1 MSEAS
6 VSAPAHPTD
15 YRAMLVSLVRR
26 VLLVS
31 VLPLIVIA
39 IANFI
44 LFFSLNRSIVL
55 DQQANL
61 LRYHKESIEAFLA
74 NLTAEVTALAHQY
87 PREELVN
94 GHLERL
100 FEVLQQSAKVITDI
114 GVIDADGQHLKYVGP
129 FDLAGRNYK
138 GTEWFNEVV
147 EGGYYISD
155 VFTGFR
161 GVPHFII
168 AVKRSEADSFWILR
182 ITVNTD
188 YFSRLVDA
196 AHVGRTG
203 ETFIVNREGRFQ
215 TKTRFGDRLLEPSGF
230 PDLEY
235 HDGIKVRTLRMGG
248 VGYICTTTW
257 LSNPRWLLIFRQQV
271 RDVYA
276 PLRNAVVVGILMSA
290 AGVLGAGVL
299 AFLFAHRQVQVLKR
313 ADAANE
319 ALTQRLVATGKT
331 AAVGEMSAG
340 LAHEI
345 NNPLATIDTLQT
357 WIRDLAGSTPIS
369 EEDRL
374 EILDAASKIGDQVA
388 RCKTITQ
395 GLLKFA
401 RRVDS
406 SPQQVLLSPMLEEMV
421 TVMRSRA
428 RIEGVVLD
436 TDLADVPAVRGA
448 PAHLQQIFM
457 NLINNALDATAGR
470 GDGRV
475 VVRSRA
481 TDGTVRVEIE
491 DNGPGIPP
499 ELLSSIF
506 LPFYTTK
513 PVGKGTGL
521 GLAICYGLVQE
532 LGGSIEVNSQ
542 PGKGATFTVTLPRAA
557 QETA

>member
-1 MSEAS
+1 MTGGGRT
-6 VSAPAHPTD
+6 TD
-15 YRAMLVSLVRR
+15 YRAMLASLVRR

-39 IANFI
+39 LANFL
-44 LFFSLNRSIVL
+44 LFYSLNRSIVL

-61 LRYHKESIEAFLA
+61 LRYHRESVEAFLA

-114 GVIDADGQHLKYVGP
+114 GVIDSGGEHLKYVGT
-129 FDLAGRNYK
+129 FDLAGRNYREA
-138 GTEWFNEVV
+138 EWFAEVV
-147 EGGYYISD
+147 ERGYYISD

-161 GVPHFII
+161 AVPHFII
-168 AVKRSEADSFWILR
+168 AVKRQEGNDFWILR
-182 ITVNTD
+182 VTVNTD

-215 TKTRFGDRLLEPSGF
+215 TKTRFGDRLLQPSGF
-230 PDLEY
+230 PDLAF
-235 HDGIKVRTLRMGG
+235 HDGIQVRRLRIAG
-248 VGYICTTTW
+248 VGYVCTTTW
-257 LSNPRWLLIFRQQV
+257 LSNPRWLLIFRREV

-276 PLRNAVVVGILMSA
+276 PLRSAVVVGILMSA

-299 AFLFAHRQVQVLKR
+299 AVLFARRQVRALKR
-313 ADAANE
+313 ADAENE
-319 ALTQRLVATGKT
+319 ALLRRLVATGKT

-340 LAHEI
+340 LAHVI

-357 WIRDLAGSTPIS
+357 WIRDLAGATGMS
-369 EEDRL
+369 EADRL
-374 EILDAASKIGDQVA
+374 EVLDAAAKIGDQVA

-401 RRVDS
+401 RRVDAA
-406 SPQQVLLSPMLEEMV
+406 PQPVLLSPMLEEMA
-421 TVMRSRA
+421 TVMRARA
-428 RIEGVVLD
+428 RIESVTLE
-436 TDLADVPAVRGA
+436 TDLADVPAVSGA
-448 PAHLQQIFM
+448 PAHLHQIFS
-457 NLINNALDATAGR
+457 NLINNALDATGGR
-470 GDGRV
+470 ADGRV
-475 VVRSRA
+475 IVRSRSA
-481 TDGTVRVEIE
+481 GAAVRVEIQ

-499 ELLSSIF
+499 EHLSSIF
-506 LPFYTTK
+506 LPFFTTK

-521 GLAICYGLVQE
+521 GLGFCYGLVQD
-532 LGGSIEVNSQ
+532 LQGSIDIDSR
-542 PGKGATFTVTLPRAA
+542 PGSGTSFTVTLPRAA
-557 QETA
+557 QESA

>member
-1 MSEAS
+1 MTDRGRT
-6 VSAPAHPTD
+6 TD

-39 IANFI
+39 AANFL

-61 LRYHKESIEAFLA
+61 LRYHRESIEAFLA

-114 GVIDADGQHLKYVGP
+114 GVIDSGGEHLKYVGP
-129 FDLAGRNYK
+129 FDLAGRNYREA
-138 GTEWFNEVV
+138 EWFAEVI
-147 EGGYYISD
+147 ERGYYISD

-168 AVKRSEADSFWILR
+168 AVKRNEGDSFWILR

-230 PDLEY
+230 PDLAY
-235 HDGIKVRTLRMGG
+235 HDGIQVRRLRMAG

-290 AGVLGAGVL
+290 AGILGAGVL
-299 AFLFAHRQVQVLKR
+299 AVLFAHKQVQALKR
-313 ADAANE
+313 ADAENE
-319 ALTQRLVATGKT
+319 ALTRRLVATGKT

-357 WIRDLAGSTPIS
+357 WIRDLTGSAPLA

-374 EILDAASKIGDQVA
+374 EVLDAAAKIGDQVA

-401 RRVDS
+401 RRVDA
-406 SPQQVLLSPMLEEMV
+406 SPQPVLLSPMLEEMA
-421 TVMRSRA
+421 TVMRARA
-428 RIEGVVLD
+428 RIDGVVLE
-436 TDLADVPAVRGA
+436 TDLADVPAVLGA

-475 VVRSRA
+475 LVSTRA
-481 TDGTVRVEIE
+481 AGAAVRVEIE

-499 ELLSSIF
+499 EHLTSIF
-506 LPFYTTK
+506 LPFFTTK

-532 LGGSIEVNSQ
+532 LKGSIDIASRQ
-542 PGKGATFTVTLPRAA
+542 GTGTTFTVTLPRAV
-557 QETA
+557 QESV

>member
-1 MSEAS
+1 MTDHSR
-6 VSAPAHPTD
+6 PTD
-15 YRAMLVSLVRR
+15 YRAMLVALVRR

-39 IANFI
+39 SANFL

-61 LRYHKESIEAFLA
+61 LRYHRESIEAFLA

-100 FEVLQQSAKVITDI
+100 FQVLQQSAKVITDI
-114 GVIDADGQHLKYVGP
+114 GVIDSAGQHLKYVGP
-129 FDLAGRNYK
+129 FDLAGRNYRA
-138 GTEWFNEVV
+138 TEWFAEVV
-147 EGGYYISD
+147 ERGYYISD

-161 GVPHFII
+161 AVPHFII
-168 AVKRSEADSFWILR
+168 AVKRAEGNDFWILR
-182 ITVNTD
+182 VTVNTD

-215 TKTRFGDRLLEPSGF
+215 TKTRFGDHLLEPSGF
-230 PDLEY
+230 PDLSFHE
-235 HDGIKVRTLRMGG
+235 GIKVRSLKMGG
-248 VGYICTTTW
+248 VSYLCTTTW

-276 PLRNAVVVGILMSA
+276 PLRNAVVVGLLMSA

-299 AFLFAHRQVQVLKR
+299 AVLFAHRQVQALKR
-313 ADAANE
+313 ADAENE
-319 ALTQRLVATGKT
+319 ALLRRLVATGKT

-357 WIRDLAGSTPIS
+357 WIRDLAGSPAMS
-369 EEDRL
+369 EADRL
-374 EILDAASKIGDQVA
+374 EVLDAASKIGDQVA
-388 RCKTITQ
+388 RCKAITQ

-401 RRVDS
+401 RRVDA
-406 SPQQVLLSPMLEEMV
+406 SPQPVLLSPMLEEMA
-421 TVMRSRA
+421 TVMRARA
-428 RIEGVVLD
+428 RIEGITLEA
-436 TDLADVPAVRGA
+436 DLADVPAVLGA

-457 NLINNALDATAGR
+457 NLINNALDATSGR

-475 VVRSRA
+475 VIRTRA
-481 TDGTVRVEIE
+481 SADAVRVEIQ

-499 ELLSSIF
+499 EHLSSIF
-506 LPFYTTK
+506 LPFFTTK

-532 LGGSIEVNSQ
+532 LHGSIEVDSR
-542 PGKGATFTVTLPRAA
+542 PGHGTTFTVTLPRAA
-557 QETA
+557 QEGT

>member
-1 MSEAS
+1 MTDGGRT
-6 VSAPAHPTD
+6 TD
-15 YRAMLVSLVRR
+15 YRAMLASLVRR

-39 IANFI
+39 LANFL
-44 LFFSLNRSIVL
+44 LFYSLNRSIVL

-61 LRYHKESIEAFLA
+61 LRYHRESIEAFLT

-87 PREELVN
+87 PREELVD

-114 GVIDADGQHLKYVGP
+114 GVIDSAGEHLKYVGP
-129 FDLAGRNYK
+129 FDLAKRNYREA
-138 GTEWFNEVV
+138 EWFAEVV
-147 EGGYYISD
+147 ERGYFISD

-168 AVKRSEADSFWILR
+168 AVKRHQGDSFWILR
-182 ITVNTD
+182 VTVNTD

-230 PDLEY
+230 PDLSF
-235 HDGIKVRTLRMGG
+235 HDGIQVRRLRIAD
-248 VGYICTTTW
+248 VGYVCTTTW
-257 LSNPRWLLIFRQQV
+257 LSNPRWLLIFRQEV

-290 AGVLGAGVL
+290 MGVLGAGVL
-299 AFLFAHRQVQVLKR
+299 AVLFAHKQVQTLKR
-313 ADAANE
+313 ADAENE
-319 ALTQRLVATGKT
+319 ALLRRLVATGKT

-357 WIRDLAGSTPIS
+357 WIRDLAGSAPLAD
-369 EEDRL
+369 EDRL
-374 EILDAASKIGDQVA
+374 EVLDAAAKIGDQVA

-401 RRVDS
+401 RRVDA
-406 SPQQVLLSPMLEEMV
+406 SPQPVLLSPMLEEMA
-421 TVMRSRA
+421 TVMRARA
-428 RIEGVVLD
+428 RIEGVALE
-436 TDLADVPAVRGA
+436 TDLADVPAVLGA

-457 NLINNALDATAGR
+457 NLINNSLDATAGR

-475 VVRSRA
+475 VVRTRA
-481 TDGTVRVEIE
+481 AGAAVRVEVE

-499 ELLSSIF
+499 EHLSSIF
-506 LPFYTTK
+506 LPFFTTK

-532 LGGSIEVNSQ
+532 LKGSIDIASRQ
-542 PGKGATFTVTLPRAA
+542 GGGTIFTVTLPRAL
-557 QETA
+557 EEKV